1 MSSPRRDFLQRL
13 LSTALLIRLGA
24 IAVALVG
31 LVGVTMTA
39 AVLACVLVLSG
50 STLALML
57 SPRAIGL
64 VVRHP
69 MLLVV
74 DVLLSLGTVAALG
87 VESPLVLAT
96 FSSALVVG
104 LLVERRSA
112 IPVLVVMCSG
122 YGLVVWLE
130 PGVDSAFMLTVGVP
144 MLYVAMAAIG
154 SAARIAHEHHT
165 NASAELE
172 RARNVAAVAEE
183 RARLAREMHDSLGK
197 TIHGLALAAR
207 ALPMWVERDPATA
220 VRQAQA
226 LADGADQA
234 ALEARELLRNLRLEE
249 TDRPT
254 IEVVADVCRRWEE
267 EHGVPCRF
275 TTAGVADLEPHL
287 LREVLAIVCEAL
299 ENVARHA
306 RASSVE
312 VTFVRRGAGWRVA
325 VEDDGEGFAVAPDG
339 RGPAGHYGLVGMAE
353 RAAEIGAVLDVRS
366 RPRAGTRVVLD
377 HAGTDTDRPVGQE
390 SDDVR
395 V

>member
-1 MSSPRRDFLQRL
+1 VTSPRRDFLQRL

-24 IAVALVG
+24 IAVALGG

-104 LLVERRSA
+104 LLLERRSVF
-112 IPVLVVMCSG
+112 PVVVVMCSG
-122 YGLVVWLE
+122 YALVAWLQ

-144 MLYVAMAAIG
+144 MLYIAMAAIG
-154 SAARIAHEHHT
+154 SAARTAHEQHT
-165 NASAELE
+165 NAAAELE

-220 VRQAQA
+220 VRQAAA

-234 ALEARELLRNLRLEE
+234 AREARELLRNLRLEE

-254 IEVVADVCRRWEE
+254 VEVVAEVCGRWQE
-267 EHGVPCRF
+267 EHGVRCHF
-275 TTAGVADLEPHL
+275 TTAGVADLEPAV

-306 RASSVE
+306 DASSVE
-312 VTFVRRGAGWRVA
+312 VTFVRRGDGWRIA
-325 VEDDGEGFAVAPDG
+325 VEDDGQGFVVPADR
-339 RGPAGHYGLVGMAE
+339 RGPAGHYGLVGMTE
-353 RAAEIGAVLDVRS
+353 RAAAIGAVLDIRS
-366 RPRAGTRVVLD
+366 RPGGGTRVVLD
-377 HAGTDTDRPVGQE
+377 RSGVDTDRPVGLE
-390 SDDVR
+390 TDDVR